1 MLVRWGRPQKNM
13 NSMLSDPEQSNL
25 HIQIVLRIQSEY
37 HVLAVFRSRKGGP
50 IQALLVQC
58 SCQNTVATFVF
69 SAKICS
75 KID

>member
-50 IQALLVQC
+50 IQALLV
-58 SCQNTVATFVF
+58 
-69 SAKICS
+69 
-75 KID
+75 